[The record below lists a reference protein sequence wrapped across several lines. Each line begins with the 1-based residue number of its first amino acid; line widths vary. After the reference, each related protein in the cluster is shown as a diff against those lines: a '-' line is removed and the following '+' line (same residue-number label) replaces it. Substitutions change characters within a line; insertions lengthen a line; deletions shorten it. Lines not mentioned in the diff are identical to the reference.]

1 VPSLSNPAEP
11 LGYRRGLDGVRALAV
26 LTVAGVHTHPRLVPG
41 GSIGVDTFFVLS
53 GFLITTLLLE
63 ELDRRDRIAFARFYA
78 RRALRLLPALF
89 GLLAFVLLWALLVA
103 SPHTRHDALMEV
115 LAAASYTRNLTV
127 WSHVPGVLL
136 GHTWSL
142 AVEEQFY
149 LVWPVLVALLVRPRR
164 SARWLVGV
172 FALCFVLFGALRV
185 AHHPGVGLLF
195 IMRPEALLLGAA
207 VAVVRR
213 DRGGAWTGERARR
226 VAGCAI
232 AAGGAGLVALAMW
245 DGADSF
251 FSVGYSLAAICAAL
265 LILGLV
271 VRGDGGAATPFTRPR
286 VVALGKVSYG
296 FYLWH
301 MPVLRWTDDR
311 LVGRP
316 ALLRVPVGLAVALL
330 ATVVSYRLLERPAMR
345 LKARVQ
351 SPVA

>member
-1 VPSLSNPAEP
+1 VPDLRNPAEP

-63 ELDRRDRIAFARFYA
+63 ELDRRDHIAFARFYA

-89 GLLAFVLLWALLVA
+89 GLLAFVLLWALVVA

-149 LVWPVLVALLVRPRR
+149 LVWPVLIALLVRPRR
-164 SARWLVGV
+164 NAGWLVAV
-172 FALCFVLFGALRV
+172 FAACFMTFGALRV
-185 AHHPGVGLLF
+185 AHHPGVGLLL

-207 VAVVRR
+207 LALVRR
-213 DRGGAWTGERARR
+213 DRGGQWTGERAHR
-226 VAGCAI
+226 VAQVSI
-232 AAGGAGLVALAMW
+232 VVGGAGLVALAMW

-251 FSVGYSLAAICAAL
+251 FSIGYSLAALCAAA
-265 LILGLV
+265 LILGLTV
-271 VRGDGGAATPFTRPR
+271 HGEGGAAGPFTHRWA
-286 VVALGKVSYG
+286 VALGKVSYG

-311 LVGRP
+311 LVGRT
-316 ALLRVPVGLAVALL
+316 ALMRVPIGLGVALL
-330 ATVVSYRLLERPAMR
+330 ATVVSYRVLERPALR

-351 SPVA
+351 SPAS

>member
-1 VPSLSNPAEP
+1 
-11 LGYRRGLDGVRALAV
+11 
-26 LTVAGVHTHPRLVPG
+26 
-41 GSIGVDTFFVLS
+41 
-53 GFLITTLLLE
+53 
-63 ELDRRDRIAFARFYA
+63 
-78 RRALRLLPALF
+78 
-89 GLLAFVLLWALLVA
+89 
-103 SPHTRHDALMEV
+103 
-115 LAAASYTRNLTV
+115 
-127 WSHVPGVLL
+127 
-136 GHTWSL
+136 
-142 AVEEQFY
+142 
-149 LVWPVLVALLVRPRR
+149 
-164 SARWLVGV
+164 
-172 FALCFVLFGALRV
+172 
-185 AHHPGVGLLF
+185 
-195 IMRPEALLLGAA
+195 
-207 VAVVRR
+207 
-213 DRGGAWTGERARR
+213 
-226 VAGCAI
+226 
-232 AAGGAGLVALAMW
+232 MW

-271 VRGDGGAATPFTRPR
+271 VHGDGGVAAPFTQPW

>member
-1 VPSLSNPAEP
+1 
-11 LGYRRGLDGVRALAV
+11 VRALAV

-63 ELDRRDRIAFARFYA
+63 ELDRRDHVAFARFYA
-78 RRALRLLPALF
+78 RRGLRLLPALF
-89 GLLAFVLLWALLVA
+89 GLLAFVLLWALLIA

-149 LVWPVLVALLVRPRR
+149 LVWPILIAVLVRPRR
-164 SARWLVGV
+164 SAAWLVGAFV
-172 FALCFVLFGALRV
+172 TCFVVFGALRV

-207 VAVVRR
+207 LALVRR
-213 DRGGAWTGERARR
+213 DRGAAWNGERAGRL
-226 VAGCAI
+226 ADIAI
-232 AAGGAGLVALAMW
+232 VVGGAGLVVLAMW

-251 FSVGYSLAAICAAL
+251 FSVGYSLAAICASV

-271 VRGDGGAATPFTRPR
+271 VHGDSRAARPFTHSWA
-286 VVALGKVSYG
+286 VALGKVSYG

-311 LVGRP
+311 LVGRS
-316 ALLRVPVGLAVALL
+316 AFVRVPIGLGVALL
-330 ATVVSYRLLERPAMR
+330 ATVVSYRLLERPALR

-351 SPVA
+351 SPTA